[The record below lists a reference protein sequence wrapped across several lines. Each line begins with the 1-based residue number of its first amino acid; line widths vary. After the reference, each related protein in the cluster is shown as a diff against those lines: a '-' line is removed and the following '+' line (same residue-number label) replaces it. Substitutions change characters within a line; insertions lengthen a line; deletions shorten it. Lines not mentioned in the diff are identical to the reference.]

1 MPSSRKNGQYGKQ
14 YCVVQF
20 HPKKQSDTALFA
32 FGEGSYLSEKRM
44 ENYIHWFLN
53 QNFLSV
59 KEILFRTKL
68 TFCEQLKAE
77 DPYIDWNYIPRQE
90 FRTWERQGR
99 LLPIP
104 VSTINREIATKK
116 EKEVA

>member
-1 MPSSRKNGQYGKQ
+1 MPSSRKHGQYGKQ

-20 HPKKQSDTALFA
+20 HPKKESDTALFA
-32 FGEGSYLSEKRM
+32 FGEGTYLSERQM

-68 TFCEQLKAE
+68 QFCEQLKAE

-90 FRTWERQGR
+90 FKNWEKQGR
-99 LLPIP
+99 LLPIS
-104 VSTINREIATKK
+104 VSPINRETATKK
-116 EKEVA
+116 QKEVA

>member
-44 ENYIHWFLN
+44 ENYL
-53 QNFLSV
+53 
-59 KEILFRTKL
+59 
-68 TFCEQLKAE
+68 
-77 DPYIDWNYIPRQE
+77 
-90 FRTWERQGR
+90 
-99 LLPIP
+99 
-104 VSTINREIATKK
+104 
-116 EKEVA
+116 